1 MLDYLR
7 SLPWRQHRD
16 RGGLSVFVAIITVP
30 LLALG
35 GLLVVDGLGR
45 LRAVERS
52 DALALEAARAG
63 AQGIDASKAV
73 AGTAIEADPRAA
85 AAAARTYLSR
95 AGVQGTVTVQGGS
108 RLSVSVHDAYTTRFL
123 SLVGISRMPAD
134 GHGRAA
140 LLHGITVPEKDA
152 P

>member
-1 MLDYLR
+1 MLGYLR
-7 SLPWRQHRD
+7 RLPWSDD
-16 RGGLSVFVAIITVP
+16 RGGISVFVAIITVP
-30 LLALG
+30 LLVLG

-45 LRAVERS
+45 LRAVERA

-63 AQGIDASKAV
+63 AQGIDASQAV
-73 AGTAIEADPRAA
+73 PGTAIKADPRAA

-95 AGVQGTVTVQGGS
+95 AGVQGTVTVQSGT
-108 RLSVSVHDAYTTRFL
+108 RLSVSVHDTYATKFL
-123 SLVGISRMPAD
+123 SLVGVSSVPVD

-140 LLHGITVPEKDA
+140 LLYGITVPEKDV